1 MGFDL
6 WNILGV
12 SPQTG
17 LVAAVGTL
25 VLAGLMGI
33 RLFLRNQSAH
43 ARRGA
48 CRWTISRLTPGR
60 RPANRPGTRSGTM
73 MLRVAPRSCSSS
85 SP

>member
-33 RLFLRNQSAH
+33 RLFLRNRSA
-43 ARRGA
+43 
-48 CRWTISRLTPGR
+48 SRETTGL
-60 RPANRPGTRSGTM
+60 S
-73 MLRVAPRSCSSS
+73 LDD
-85 SP
+85 